1 MKYFAH
7 PVRPMRRMS
16 IFRSFYFALLLLLL
30 AAGPLKAQRGDI
42 RDAPGSVQTDPIPM
56 DKIPPQPVLSPEE
69 ALRAFKIQPGFHIE
83 LVASEPLVHDPIA
96 LAFAPDGNVWV
107 VEMSGYM
114 PNIDG
119 IGEDQPVGKV
129 VVLESS
135 HHDGHLDKRVV
146 FVDHLILPRAV
157 ALARD
162 GVLIGEPPHLW
173 FYPII
178 DGDKPGKRTEIVKDF
193 GSDYNPQGTANGLM
207 WALDNWIYCASYTT
221 RLRNTDGD
229 WMTGPT
235 THRGEWGITQ
245 DDDGRLV
252 YNSNEDQFRIDLV
265 PSEYIQRNPN
275 YRRALGL
282 NVDPIH
288 DQTVWPIHMT
298 PGVNRGYWKG
308 ILRPDGTL
316 ADTTA
321 ACGPLIYRGDN
332 FPPEYRGNAFVCEP
346 AGNLVIRDILTE
358 TNGTM
363 TGREAYAHE
372 DFLAST
378 DERFRPTSLYNGPD
392 GAMYLVDF
400 HRGELEHRLS
410 VTTYLRRQV
419 KARGLEKP
427 QGLGRIYRITYGTN
441 DPIRPTLAD
450 LSSAQLVEKLDS
462 PNGWIQDTA
471 QRLLVERDNPAVLA
485 PLKAQA
491 MEATNPVTQIHTAWT
506 LDGMGQTDKE
516 LLFALMASPHPKVR
530 ATGVRLSE
538 RFLRGPEGEEFMDR
552 LSTMAEKDLDTDV
565 QLQLAFTFGH
575 GDWRGVEQLAANRDS
590 ISHPLLLEAI
600 LTSVYPHE
608 LEYAQYLIYTEKA
621 LSPGELAVLKGLAEC
636 IVNSRDTNQ
645 IAQLLKWSAVG
656 SDRQKAVLDG
666 MVAREKMKKI
676 YFASEPEGVA
686 QLAPD
691 YVKKLSRLLAW
702 PGQPGY
708 VPPPFVPPLTADE
721 QKAYDLGHTL
731 FSATCVA
738 CHQPNGFGS
747 EGVAPP
753 LVDSEWVLGS
763 PDRLASIVLHG
774 VQGRIKAAGVTF
786 DSSMPSWASFNDE
799 QLAGILTYIRRNW
812 DQGASPVRPTTVRKA
827 RAATAKHDNAW
838 TEAELSK
845 LP

>member
-1 MKYFAH
+1 MFIL
-7 PVRPMRRMS
+7 RRVG
-16 IFRSFYFALLLLLL
+16 FALLLLFLV
-30 AAGPLKAQRGDI
+30 AGPIWAQRGDI
-42 RDAPGSVQTDPIPM
+42 RDAPGEVQKDPIPM
-56 DKIPPQPVLSPEE
+56 DKIPPQPVLSPQE

-96 LAFAPDGNVWV
+96 LAFAPDGRIWV

-114 PNIDG
+114 PDVDG
-119 IGEDQPVGKV
+119 IGEDKPVGKV

-146 FVDHLILPRAV
+146 FADHLVLPRAV
-157 ALARD
+157 ALVRD

-178 DGDKPGKRTEIVKDF
+178 DGDKAGKRTEIVKDF
-193 GSDYNPQGTANGLM
+193 GSDYNPQGTANGLL

-229 WMTGPT
+229 WITGPT
-235 THRGEWGITQ
+235 THRGEWGISQ

-265 PSEYIQRNPN
+265 PSEYIQRNPD
-275 YRRALGL
+275 YRHALGL

-288 DQTVWPIHMT
+288 DQTVWPVHMT
-298 PGVNRGYWKG
+298 PGVNRGYWKD

-316 ADTTA
+316 AKTTA

-346 AGNLVIRDILTE
+346 AGNLVIRDILSE

-363 TGREAYAHE
+363 TGHEAYAHE
-372 DFLAST
+372 DFLASS
-378 DERFRPTSLYNGPD
+378 DERFRPVSLYNGPD
-392 GAMYLVDF
+392 GALYLVDF

-410 VTTYLRRQV
+410 VTTYLRRQI

-427 QGLGRIYRITYGTN
+427 LGLGRIYRITYGTS
-441 DPIRPTLAD
+441 DPVRPTLAD
-450 LSSAQLVEKLDS
+450 LTSAQLVEKLDS

-471 QRLLVERDNPAVLA
+471 QRLLVERDNPAVFA
-485 PLKAQA
+485 ALKTQA
-491 MEATNPVTQIHTAWT
+491 VEATNPVTQIHTAWT
-506 LDGMGQTDKE
+506 LDGLGQTDKE

-530 ATGVRLSE
+530 ATGVRLTE
-538 RFLRGPEGEEFMDR
+538 NFLRGPQADEFLDR
-552 LSTMAEKDLDTDV
+552 LSAMAEKDTDPDV
-565 QLQLAFTFGH
+565 RLQLAFTLGH
-575 GDWRGVEQLAANRDS
+575 ADWRRAETLAATGDS
-590 ISHPLLLEAI
+590 ASHPLLLEAL
-600 LTSVYPHE
+600 LTSAYPHE
-608 LEYAQYLIYTEKA
+608 LELAQFLLDTEKA
-621 LSPGELAVLKGLAEC
+621 LSPGELALLKGVSEC

-645 IAQLLKWSAVG
+645 IAQLLKSSSANPNL
-656 SDRQKAVLDG
+656 QKEVLDG
-666 MVAREKMKKI
+666 MVARKKMRKI
-676 YFASEPEGVA
+676 YFASEPEGLA
-686 QLAPD
+686 QLDPALL
-691 YVKKLSRLLAW
+691 KKISQSLAW

-708 VPPPFVPPLTADE
+708 VPPPVVPPLTADE
-721 QKAYDLGHTL
+721 QKAYDLGHNL
-731 FSATCVA
+731 FSATCAA
-738 CHQPNGFGS
+738 CHQPNGLGMG
-747 EGVAPP
+747 GVAPP

-799 QLAGILTYIRRNW
+799 QLAGILTFIRRNW
-812 DQGASPVRPTTVRKA
+812 DQGASPVQSETVHTA
-827 RAATAKHDNAW
+827 RAATATHDSAW